1 MNTPDGANPSTSIAD
16 NAAWETL
23 RFRLD
28 SDLSVVP
35 SVTNIIASSSSSSSP
50 SPSPPS
56 CSSSSSSFPL
66 FNFLVFF
73 LFVLC

>member
-1 MNTPDGANPSTSIAD
+1 MNTPDGANPSTSISD

-28 SDLSVVP
+28 SDLSMVVP
-35 SVTNIIASSSSSSSP
+35 ITNGLT
-50 SPSPPS
+50 
-56 CSSSSSSFPL
+56 SSSSFSL
-66 FNFLVFF
+66 FNLLVFS